1 MISATLDTNVLISGL
16 LFNGPPREI
25 IKQAISGKFSLVVSV
40 GILEELVDVLRRPKF
55 GLSPEFVQI
64 AARELEA
71 IATVVYP
78 TSKHKAVKSDPK
90 DDKIV
95 DCAVE
100 GPADYIV
107 SGDNHLLSLTMI
119 EGIPVVAP
127 NDFLNKLASQ

>member
-1 MISATLDTNVLISGL
+1 MITATLDTNVLISGV

-25 IKQAISGKFSLVVSV
+25 IKRAISGKFTLVLSV
-40 GILEELVDVLRRPKF
+40 AVLEELEEVLRRPKF
-55 GLSPEFVQI
+55 GLPPAFVQI
-64 AARELEA
+64 TARELEI
-71 IATVVYP
+71 IATIVYP

-90 DDKIV
+90 DDMIV

-100 GPADYIV
+100 GHSHYIV
-107 SGDNHLLSLTMI
+107 SGDKHLLSLTVV